1 MRKSRPLVLAGT
13 LLMLAVVG
21 GSAVA
26 SHDDFYDCE
35 APGRSLLKTEQVRV
49 YAETG
54 KMDRAEAVGCYRPSG
69 DGPILT
75 DAYRDGRFVF
85 SDPPAFAAFGS
96 FVGYGVRDVREGR
109 TVVEV
114 RDAAAG
120 WDAPVLRRLR
130 AAKRPG
136 KRIGIAEVKIGRD
149 QALAWT
155 TCPLGEI
162 GDSYAVKF
170 HDGCEA
176 AWWGAFVR
184 VFRARAGSRTIELLD
199 RGRRIPP
206 RSLRRKGDRIYWKN
220 AGRVRSARL

>member
-1 MRKSRPLVLAGT
+1 MKSTPLVPAVS
-13 LLMLAVVG
+13 LLMLVVIG
-21 GSAVA
+21 ASAVA
-26 SHDDFYDCE
+26 QDDLYDCE
-35 APGRSLLKTEQVRV
+35 SSGVTLFKTEQVRV
-49 YAETG
+49 YGERGRGDQAQ
-54 KMDRAEAVGCYRPSG
+54 AVGCYRASG

-75 DAYRDGRFVF
+75 DRYMDGRLVF
-85 SDPPAFAAFGS
+85 HDPPAFAAFGS
-96 FVGYGVRDVREGR
+96 FVGYGVRDEREGR

-114 RDAAAG
+114 RDVAAG
-120 WDAPVLRRLR
+120 WEAPVLRRLA
-130 AAKRPG
+130 AAKRPH

-162 GDSYAVKF
+162 GDSYMVHF
-170 HDGCEA
+170 HEGCES

-184 VFRARAGSRTIELLD
+184 VFRARAGSTTKELLD